1 MHVVGDMFE
10 PENKFIEVTNI
21 YKTEENCLP
30 LPFPPPALLKQE
42 GTKLRTKEV
51 PCGNF
56 IFYIININK

>member
-30 LPFPPPALLKQE
+30 LPFPPPPTPFEAGRDKA
-42 GTKLRTKEV
+42 
-51 PCGNF
+51 
-56 IFYIININK
+56 